1 MAPSAVDAPT
11 PPLPAREERTYPPA
25 RIFNVKETKF
35 TEPVLP
41 QPDGRE
47 KALARPDGE
56 AAIVIDNGSS
66 TVRAGW
72 SFESTP
78 RVSIPPI
85 MAKYRDRKLGKTYSF
100 AGYDCYA
107 ETNAKGHIR
116 NAFELGTGIV
126 SNWDVEEHVLD
137 WTFLKLGM
145 NDAEGAIDLPI
156 VMTEAV
162 ANLPYSRKSMNEI
175 IFECYGAPSLATGI
189 DSLFS
194 YRYNNGQTGLV
205 VSSSYSSTHII
216 PVYNSKAML
225 AQAIRLNW
233 GGWHAA
239 EYLLKL
245 MRLKYPAF
253 TGKLNASQ
261 AEHMLRDHCYV
272 SKAYNDELRTYLDW
286 TGLEDRDVVMQYPF
300 TEEIVVQKSEEEL
313 ARIAERKKES
323 GRRLQ
328 EQAAK
333 MRLEKLIRKEKEL
346 EYYKKLAVKLADANK
361 KDTKRLLDAEDMKDE
376 AQLERTIKEL
386 DKSIRRA
393 RTKDVGGDPEE
404 EQEAPD
410 FSLLEVPDDQLD
422 EAGLKAKRHQ
432 RLLKSNHEARAR
444 AKAEKEAEKAR
455 VAEEERLDRE
465 RRENDL
471 ERWLEEKR
479 IARENTLQKI
489 KERERLKADLGN
501 RKSLASQM
509 RMKSIANLAS
519 DNPRG
524 KRRRGGD
531 DDNFGANDDD
541 WGVYRQI
548 AVGEGS
554 DEEEGEEDLG
564 VTLAGLEEDLLRY
577 DPNFTHE
584 HTWEAQNDWNKSLLH
599 AFMRGPRPFDASS
612 QAEIHQMHLNVER
625 IRVPEVVFQPSIAGV
640 DQAGLIEI
648 TGDILTQRLVGLTG
662 VNRNDFLRDIFLT
675 GGNTLYENFDHRLRE
690 GLTPLLL
697 SDSPLKLR
705 KAGDALLDA
714 WRGAAQWVG
723 TPAWKAATVTKAEF
737 QEKGQDYM
745 KPHHTY
751 SVPHATKWE
760 NTDKGIP
767 TQIYAK
773 SPPPSSPPLFHSTA
787 LPNFSPHMRAPS
799 LLRDE
804 PPLLTALT
812 GVLGARHGQF
822 IPVMSQRERSF
833 AHPV

>member
-1 MAPSAVDAPT
+1 MAPSADDT
-11 PPLPAREERTYPPA
+11 TTIIPPLPVREERTYPPA
-25 RIFNVKETKF
+25 RIFNVKETRFNKY
-35 TEPVLP
+35 VSS

-47 KALARPDGE
+47 KALAISDRDV
-56 AAIVIDNGSS
+56 AIVIDNGSS
-66 TVRAGW
+66 TVRSGW
-72 SFESTP
+72 SFESAP
-78 RVSIPPI
+78 RLSIPPI
-85 MAKYRDRKLGKTYSF
+85 MAKYRDRKMGKTYSF

-126 SNWDVEEHVLD
+126 SNWDVEEHILD
-137 WTFLKLGM
+137 WTFFKLGM
-145 NDAEGAIDLPI
+145 NDAEGFIDFPI

-194 YRYNNGQTGLV
+194 YRYNNGRTGLV

-216 PVYNSKAML
+216 PVYNAKAML

-245 MRLKYPAF
+245 MRLKYQSSSAKF
-253 TGKLNASQ
+253 NASQ
-261 AEHMLRDHCYV
+261 AEHMLREHCYV
-272 SKAYNDELRTYLDW
+272 SKSYDDELASYLDW
-286 TGLEDRDVVMQYPF
+286 TGLEDRDIVIQYPF

-313 ARIAERKKES
+313 ARVAERKKES

-333 MRLEKLIRKEKEL
+333 MRLEKLMRKEKEL
-346 EYYKKLAVKLADANK
+346 EYYKKLATKLEDANK
-361 KDTKRLLDAEDMKDE
+361 KDTRRLLDAEDMKDE
-376 AQLERTIKEL
+376 AHLERTIKEL
-386 DKSIRRA
+386 EKSIKRA
-393 RTKDVGGDPEE
+393 RTKDLGGDPEE

-422 EAGLKAKRHQ
+422 EAGIKAKRHQ

-455 VAEEERLDRE
+455 VAEEVRLDQE

-471 ERWLEEKR
+471 DGWLEEKR
-479 IARENTLQKI
+479 IARENIIQRI

-519 DNPRG
+519 DNPKG

-548 AVGEGS
+548 AVGDGS
-554 DEEEGEEDLG
+554 DDEEGEEDLG

-577 DPNFTHE
+577 DSNFTYD
-584 HTWEAQNDWNKSLLH
+584 HTWEAQNDWTTSLLH
-599 AFMRGPRPFDASS
+599 AFMHGPRPYDASS
-612 QAEIHQMHLNVER
+612 PAEKNQIHLNVER
-625 IRVPEVVFQPSIAGV
+625 IRVPEVVFQPSIAGI

-648 TGDILTQRLVGLTG
+648 AGDILTQRLVGLPG
-662 VNRNDFLRDIFLT
+662 INRDDFLHDIFLT
-675 GGNTLYENFDHRLRE
+675 GGNTLFENFDYRLQE
-690 GLTPLLL
+690 GLRPLLL
-697 SDSPLKLR
+697 ADAPLKIR
-705 KAGDALLDA
+705 KAGDVLLDA

-723 TPAWKAATVTKAEF
+723 TPAWNTAKVTRAEY
-737 QEKGQDYM
+737 QEKGQDYI
-745 KPHHTY
+745 KEH
-751 SVPHATKWE
+751 E
-760 NTDKGIP
+760 
-767 TQIYAK
+767 
-773 SPPPSSPPLFHSTA
+773 
-787 LPNFSPHMRAPS
+787 
-799 LLRDE
+799 
-804 PPLLTALT
+804 
-812 GVLGARHGQF
+812 LGNAY
-822 IPVMSQRERSF
+822 P
-833 AHPV
+833 